1 MKGWVM
7 IEGKGVAGDKE
18 LEAWLKK
25 ARKFVKTLPA
35 K

>member
-1 MKGWVM
+1 M
-7 IEGKGVAGDKE
+7 IEGKGVAVDKD

-25 ARKFVKTLPA
+25 ARKFVEMLPS

>member
-1 MKGWVM
+1 M
-7 IEGKGVAGDKE
+7 IEGKGVTSDKE

-25 ARKFVKTLPA
+25 ARKFVETLPP